1 MLNTEGSPP
10 AVHYRSGEDSGDEGL
25 AVLPRHTKVLVTGN
39 NRTKSVLVGLH
50 GVVTKAVGLGGWH
63 WLVLTNGDE
72 VKLQRNALS
81 VIEAPSGHE
90 EQNDNEENLF
100 SSGTSLDNVPR
111 NAFKPRVQPRKPPVT
126 IAHSAS
132 ITEEHAMAT
141 KHANFNRLF
150 ERRDEV
156 DEGSSPISADL
167 PLVDLSKLEIAALK
181 RWKLVQTLPRSSFFM
196 LSADTSCHRS
206 WTRHRSS
213 RRLCTL
219 RSVPGHKTTKCRQ
232 GSHNSSSLPIS
243 TTSEI
248 KRLVAIG

>member
-181 RWKLVQTLPRSSFFM
+181 RYRRHFKLVEVGPNSTKEQLLHAVGRHFMSQELDEAQVIAAFMHAAKRPR
-196 LSADTSCHRS
+196 
-206 WTRHRSS
+206 
-213 RRLCTL
+213 
-219 RSVPGHKTTKCRQ
+219 P
-232 GSHNSSSLPIS
+232 
-243 TTSEI
+243 
-248 KRLVAIG
+248 